1 MNTASTISSSTLDA
15 TPREPSTC
23 RVATIGALAATVAN
37 VALWLGGRA
46 ADVDFRVSPLIGPP
60 VMQVG
65 VVSVVLTT
73 LLAFAAGWTVLTLAA
88 RRSRQVV
95 RVVMAAAAVVA
106 VVSTTPLF
114 ASPSPVRRDSAPN
127 CEVATSP
134 HTPKGCVVVLL
145 RRIHPL
151 LRRNHEHHFHH

>member
-1 MNTASTISSSTLDA
+1 MNTTSTISSSTLDA
-15 TPREPSTC
+15 TARERSTR

-46 ADVDFRVSPLIGPP
+46 ADVDFRVSPLLGPP
-60 VMQVG
+60 IMQVG

-88 RRSRQVV
+88 RRSRQLV

-106 VVSTTPLF
+106 VVSTAGPLST
-114 ASPSPVRRDSAPN
+114 ALN
-127 CEVATSP
+127 TAT
-134 HTPKGCVVVLL
+134 GVLL
-145 RRIHPL
+145 AAMHLITGAAFLAAAATVRAR
-151 LRRNHEHHFHH
+151 